1 MADAVVA
8 DNGDAPGG
16 RGDSDGLDPA
26 REAYVRQVAA
36 YWESGGLTHAAGLIL
51 GYLSVCEPAAQTQA
65 QVASALR
72 LSAGSVSTQL
82 RQLTPVGMVERVRL
96 PGERA
101 ARYQVPQ
108 DMWTEIMGTEDQRIA
123 GLRALA
129 DAGAAVMPAERPDRI
144 RSLDL
149 MVRFW
154 EAEWPATRRR
164 LAAFLAQETS

>member
-1 MADAVVA
+1 MIAEDG
-8 DNGDAPGG
+8 NSPGDGP
-16 RGDSDGLDPA
+16 RD
-26 REAYVRQVAA
+26 AYVRQVAA
-36 YWESGGLTHAAGLIL
+36 YWERGGLTHAAGLIL
-51 GYLSVCEPAAQTQA
+51 GYLSICEPAAQTQA
-65 QVASALR
+65 QMASALS

-82 RQLTPVGMVERVRL
+82 RQLTQSGMVERVRL
-96 PGERA
+96 PGERS

-108 DMWTEIMGTEDQRIA
+108 DMWTELMGTEDQRIA
-123 GLRALA
+123 GLRVLA

-164 LAAFLAQETS
+164 LAAFLAQEIP

>member
-8 DNGDAPGG
+8 QDGGAPGE
-16 RGDSDGLDPA
+16 DP
-26 REAYVRQVAA
+26 RDTYVRQVAA
-36 YWESGGLTHAAGLIL
+36 YWERGGLTHAAGLIL
-51 GYLSVCEPAAQTQA
+51 GYLSICEPAAETQA
-65 QVASALR
+65 RIASALR

-82 RQLTPVGMVERVRL
+82 RQLTQIGMVERVRL
-96 PGERA
+96 PGERS

-108 DMWTEIMGTEDQRIA
+108 DMWTEMMATEDQRIA
-123 GLRALA
+123 GLRVLA

-144 RSLDL
+144 HSLDL

-164 LAAFLAQETS
+164 LAAFLAKEMP